1 MKALLVAPAILAL
14 VYGGAAAAQTAPAA
28 AFARADVNNDGRL
41 SRVEFDAAR
50 EAMFQQVDA
59 NGDGRLTMSEL
70 RAQRPAGAPQ
80 RRPSSDQI
88 QKLRA
93 LDRNSDRAIDINEFR
108 ATSGERFA
116 SADQNRDGWI
126 DRNETAAFISAL
138 GVGG

>member
-1 MKALLVAPAILAL
+1 MKALLVVPAIVA
-14 VYGGAAAAQTAPAA
+14 VIYGGAATAQIAPAA

-50 EAMFQQVDA
+50 EAMFQQGDA

-80 RRPSSDQI
+80 RRPSFDQI

-93 LDRNSDRAIDINEFR
+93 IDRNSDRAIDINEFR

-116 SADQNRDGWI
+116 SADQNRDGSI